1 MFTERLPDSYPEL
14 EVSAAIERIRDRE
27 RRQRALAT
35 RRAFRRQKV
44 RRMLRRVA

>member
-1 MFTERLPDSYPEL
+1 MFTELLPDSYPEL
-14 EVSAAIERIRDRE
+14 EVERIQDRE

-44 RRMLRRVA
+44 RRMLKRVA